1 MTRGVRQRLVSAA
14 ASVAAA
20 LAVCFALGQ
29 LTPGDAFS
37 ALELDPSVSPAALA
51 HLRAEYAPQ
60 ASLAGRFASWLAA
73 AAHGDLGISLASHRP
88 VLSLL
93 RQRAPASA
101 ELLAL
106 GLGMAWITG
115 LALALLPAWLGECA
129 RWRMQR
135 ALAAV
140 FGGAAALLTALPL
153 GVLAVGALLLA
164 PAAWLPGGTGGSP
177 WLPAAVL
184 ALAFL
189 PMVYFQAH
197 QALAAAE
204 RGFLAQERAAGI
216 GPWRRVLAHAL
227 PNTSD
232 TLAPVASLSVS
243 QALAE
248 LVILEPLLGWPGL
261 GQLSLQAAESKDMP
275 VLAALVLLTS
285 LVVVACNLAS
295 DAAQW
300 LLNPQLRRRTGFAAG
315 KEAAAAGARR

>member
-1 MTRGVRQRLVSAA
+1 MSAA

-20 LAVCFALGQ
+20 LVVCFALGQ
-29 LTPGDAFS
+29 LAPGDAFT
-37 ALELDPSVSPAALA
+37 ALQLDPAVSPAALA

-60 ASLAGRFASWLAA
+60 TPVVRRFASWLAA
-73 AAHGDLGISLASHRP
+73 AAHGDFGISLASHRP

-106 GLGMAWITG
+106 GLGLAWVAG

-129 RWRMQR
+129 RWRLQR
-135 ALAAV
+135 ALAAS
-140 FGGAAALLTALPL
+140 FGAAAALLTALPL
-153 GVLAVGALLLA
+153 GVLAVGALLAA
-164 PAAWLPGGTGGSP
+164 PVAWLPGAGAGSP

-189 PMVYFQAH
+189 PMVYFQTH
-197 QALAAAE
+197 QALAAVAQ
-204 RGFLAQERAAGI
+204 RGFMLQGRAAGLA
-216 GPWRRVLAHAL
+216 PWRRLLLHAL

-261 GQLSLQAAESKDMP
+261 GQLSLQAAQSRDMP

-285 LVVVACNLAS
+285 LVVVVCNLAS
-295 DAAQW
+295 DAVQW
-300 LLNPQLRRRTGFAAG
+300 LLNPQLRSRTGFTASEPALGAHAG
-315 KEAAAAGARR
+315 TQP